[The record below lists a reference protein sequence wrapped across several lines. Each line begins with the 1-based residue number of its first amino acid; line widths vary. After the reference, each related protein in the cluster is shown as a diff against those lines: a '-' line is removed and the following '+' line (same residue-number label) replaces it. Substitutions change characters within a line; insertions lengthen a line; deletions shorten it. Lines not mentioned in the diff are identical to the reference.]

1 MGHPRMSVQICSEC
15 GQAFDCDQCWVC
27 VARKEDILETFTFSL
42 PVAVGGIT
50 IGVIFAISLYPPLGS
65 SLTTIYRIP
74 VLSFVGAVVL
84 GLVIRRQLTRYATAV
99 RLIIVLVT
107 VAFVM
112 PAAYYFLNGLL
123 DANPA
128 MEVPSRV
135 ITKDIGHGRYGGPV
149 LVVSLSWNQKRI
161 EENIGVSHE
170 KYSAAEPGDSVRV
183 VVHPGAFSQP
193 WYGDVLLSSTGK
205 RDSR

>member
-1 MGHPRMSVQICSEC
+1 
-15 GQAFDCDQCWVC
+15 
-27 VARKEDILETFTFSL
+27 
-42 PVAVGGIT
+42 
-50 IGVIFAISLYPPLGS
+50 
-65 SLTTIYRIP
+65 
-74 VLSFVGAVVL
+74 
-84 GLVIRRQLTRYATAV
+84 
-99 RLIIVLVT
+99 
-107 VAFVM
+107 M

-193 WYGDVLLSSTGK
+193 WYDDVLLSSTGK